1 MLDSASVARNR
12 GARAPHTSDGD
23 NTDGRR
29 SDRPARRVT
38 LDTRR
43 DLLAGRADE
52 VPEEL
57 RHSLL
62 LAKLDDLI
70 NWSRANSLW
79 PMFFGLSCCF
89 VEMATS
95 ITARH
100 DISRFG
106 AEVIRGSPR
115 QADLMVVAGTV
126 FKKMAAPILRL
137 YEQMLEPRWVISMGS
152 CSNSGGM
159 FDVYS
164 VVQGVDTLLPVDV
177 YVQGCP
183 PRPESLLESLIL
195 LQRKIKR
202 EEHPALE
209 ILKRRPGVVGTTRA
223 PRVQGVSTTYD
234 PRGPGLEGTHPRGTI
249 LRPGGD
255 VPAAYFPPWNPPS
268 PVTPATAGLE
278 PVEAGLFAELGP
290 LERDPGPTDTL
301 TWRVRP
307 EQLVP
312 ALGFLR
318 HRSQPRFRRL
328 EFLCGIDNRPRG
340 AGFRTVY
347 HLAAL
352 EPGKPQVRLVVDLD
366 AGEPRVPSATGVYPA
381 ADWYERETYDMFG
394 VTFAGHPDLR
404 RIYLPPCWQGHPL
417 RKDHPSR
424 GSELPPFTREDALE
438 WERAIEEHSRIRP
451 ESGRLVLNLG
461 PHHPGT
467 HGVVRLVMEL
477 DGETIVDL
485 DPDIGY
491 HHRGPEKIA
500 ERQTWHRFL
509 TYTDRVDYLSGVA
522 NNLPYC
528 LAVEKLL
535 GVDVPERGQ
544 VIRVMMCE
552 LFRIVSHLVWAGT
565 YAQDCGANTPVFYTF
580 ESREQIFDFVA
591 KVTGGRMHPNWFRIG
606 GVAEDLPA
614 GWREDLEGWLERFPG
629 QLLEVE
635 KLLTGNPI
643 FVART
648 RGTGPIGADEAI
660 DLGFS
665 GPNLR
670 ATGLRWDLRKAAPYA
685 GYERYEFDV
694 PVGTRGDNYD
704 RYLVHLEEMRQSWRI
719 IGQCVRDMPDGPWLS
734 QDFRYSLP
742 EAGRMLH
749 DIESLIHH
757 FVNVSRG
764 FVPPPGEAYASTEA
778 PKGEYGYYA
787 ISNGG
792 NLPYRLFIRTPSF
805 PHLQALPRLVK
816 GEKVADVIVT
826 LGGLDFV
833 LGDVDK

>member
-1 MLDSASVARNR
+1 M
-12 GARAPHTSDGD
+12 
-23 NTDGRR
+23 
-29 SDRPARRVT
+29 T
-38 LDTRR
+38 LDTGSSTT
-43 DLLAGRADE
+43 AGRGDD

-57 RHSLL
+57 RHSIL
-62 LAKLDDLI
+62 LARLDDLI
-70 NWSRANSLW
+70 NWSRSNSLW

-95 ITARH
+95 LTARH
-100 DISRFG
+100 DIARFG

-126 FKKMAAPILRL
+126 FKKMAGPILRL

-159 FDVYS
+159 YDVYS
-164 VVQGVDTLLPVDV
+164 VVQGVDTLMPVDV

-183 PRPESLLESLIL
+183 PRPESLIEALIL
-195 LQRKIKR
+195 LQRKIRR

-209 ILKRRPGVVGTTRA
+209 IVRRREGVVGTTRA
-223 PRVQGVSTTYD
+223 PRVQGVTTTYD
-234 PRGPGLEGTHPRGTI
+234 PRGPGFEGTGSRGTI
-249 LRPGGD
+249 LRPGST

-268 PVTPATAGLE
+268 PVAPNLRGLE
-278 PVEAGLFAELGP
+278 QVEPALFATVGTLP
-290 LERDPGPTDTL
+290 RDPGPTDTL

-312 ALGFLR
+312 AMRFLAEEAE
-318 HRSQPRFRRL
+318 PRFRRL

-352 EPGKPQVRLVVDLD
+352 EPGKPQVRLVADLD
-366 AGEPRVPSATGVYPA
+366 AHHPRVPSVTGVFPA
-381 ADWYERETYDMFG
+381 ADWYERETFDMFG
-394 VTFAGHPDLR
+394 VRFDGHPDLR
-404 RIYLPPCWQGHPL
+404 RIFMPPCWQGFPL
-417 RKDHPSR
+417 RKDHVAR
-424 GSELPPFTREDALE
+424 GSDLPPFTAADALE
-438 WERAIEEHSRIRP
+438 WERSIEEGTRLKPEQGRI
-451 ESGRLVLNLG
+451 VLNMG

-467 HGVVRLVMEL
+467 HGVVRLVIEL
-477 DGETIVDL
+477 EGETIADM
-485 DPDIGY
+485 DPDVGY

-500 ERQTWHRFL
+500 ERQTWHRFIP
-509 TYTDRVDYLSGVA
+509 YTDRVDYLAGVA

-535 GVDVPERGQ
+535 GVEVPPRGQ
-544 VIRVMMCE
+544 VIRVMTGE
-552 LFRIVSHLVWAGT
+552 LFRIASHLVWAGT
-565 YAQDCGANTPVFYTF
+565 YAQDLGAGTPVFYTF
-580 ESREQIFDFVA
+580 ESREQILDFIS

-614 GWREDLEGWLERFPG
+614 GWREDMESWLERFPR
-629 QLLEVE
+629 QLAEVD

-643 FVART
+643 FVARA
-648 RGTGPIGADEAI
+648 RGTGPIGKDEAI
-660 DLGFS
+660 ERGFS

-670 ATGLRWDLRKAAPYA
+670 AAGLAWDLRKAAPYS

-694 PVGTRGDNYD
+694 PTGTSGDNYD
-704 RYLVHLEEMRQSWRI
+704 RYLVHMEEMRQSWRI
-719 IGQCVRDMPDGPWLS
+719 IGQCVRDMPDGPWTS

-742 EAGRMLH
+742 EQNRQLH

-764 FVPPPGEAYASTEA
+764 FVPAPGEAYVATEG

-787 ISNGG
+787 ISNGS
-792 NLPYRLFIRTPSF
+792 NLPYRVFIRTASF
-805 PHLQALPRLVK
+805 PHLQALPRLVR
-816 GEKVADVIVT
+816 GEKVADLIAT
-826 LGGLDFV
+826 LGGIDFV